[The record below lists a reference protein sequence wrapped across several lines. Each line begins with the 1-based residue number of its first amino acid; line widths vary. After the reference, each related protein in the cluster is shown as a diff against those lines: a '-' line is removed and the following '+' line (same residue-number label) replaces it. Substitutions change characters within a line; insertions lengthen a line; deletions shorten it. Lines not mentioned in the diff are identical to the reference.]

1 MEKLIRSSGSL
12 QKYVATP
19 TKSKGKANS
28 FLYSIINELFLKDDS
43 DKHDSAPK
51 INLNTKDYSKLD
63 DYQVWMLV
71 ESSMKDKLAYFNTFN
86 NEDQHLK
93 SIEREIAGGNKK
105 LEIMIGKKRKRK
117 DSCHSQEEKD
127 GDVEEKNSNEEAE
140 ELDEEDSFNM
150 DDFEKFQE
158 NEDEDIKEKK
168 ANQNEDM
175 DVDEI
180 DEEEEM
186 YDDADDNIEGAEIK
200 YKDAFNKPK
209 PKKPEINDKE
219 IEDAIFAQQHGYDN
233 TDQIAQIEDLESNM
247 LGKKSWELQGEV
259 QAKHRPV
266 GSLLET
272 NLDFK
277 VTARP
282 APIASAEV
290 SSKIEKLIQI
300 RVASDLFD
308 DPKRAV
314 IKKKESNPIELQF
327 EKSSKGLAELYEE
340 DFNKVVGDTKEKKT
354 PDKIEI
360 EEMMEDLFVM
370 FTSLTSSTF
379 VSERVKSEMNIIKD
393 VKAID
398 IQDVSKFIKSDKG
411 LNKEF
416 ESTIGEFNPLK
427 AETVTKEDMTKEESK
442 KKHRQIKRKVHK
454 KIYQKELKR
463 KMNSLAKELDSKFEV
478 RLSMKQSKD
487 KQEKSNIK
495 SNELKSSK
503 FFGDLQ
509 NKKIKSEKP
518 ETKLSHE
525 PKSSVSKHKL

>member
-12 QKYVATP
+12 QNYVTTP
-19 TKSKGKANS
+19 TKSKVKANT
-28 FLYSIINELFLKDDS
+28 FLHTIINELLLNEDPEKQGSAQSVNLK
-43 DKHDSAPK
+43 A
-51 INLNTKDYSKLD
+51 KDYSKLD
-63 DYQVWMLV
+63 DYQVWMLI
-71 ESSMKDKLAYFNTFN
+71 ENSIKDKLAYFNTFN
-86 NEDQHLK
+86 NEDKHLK

-117 DSCHSQEEKD
+117 DSCHSQNDNDDIEED
-127 GDVEEKNSNEEAE
+127 EKSNEEAE
-140 ELDEEDSFNM
+140 PFDEEDSFNM

-158 NEDEDIKEKK
+158 DEDDDVKGKDKDE
-168 ANQNEDM
+168 QE
-175 DVDEI
+175 VDEI

-186 YDDADDNIEGAEIK
+186 YDDIDDNIDGAEIK

-209 PKKPEINDKE
+209 SKKSEVNDKE
-219 IEDAIFAQQHGYDN
+219 IEDSIFAQQHGYDN
-233 TDQIAQIEDLESNM
+233 SDQVAQIENLESTM

-259 QAKHRPV
+259 QAKQRPV

-354 PDKIEI
+354 PEKIEI

-398 IQDVSKFIKSDKG
+398 IQDVSKFVKSDKG
-411 LNKEF
+411 LNKDF
-416 ESTIGEFNPLK
+416 EKTIGDFNPLK
-427 AETVTKEDMTKEESK
+427 AETITREDMTKEESK

-487 KQEKSNIK
+487 KHEKSNIK

-509 NKKIKSEKP
+509 TKKLKSEKP
-518 ETKLSHE
+518 EAKPIDS
-525 PKSSVSKHKL
+525 KSTVSKHKL